1 MSNEI
6 TEPREDEIQALV
18 DDRLDPARR
27 AEIESWLLSNPDA
40 AARVAD
46 LRAQREAVEQAFSG
60 LLDRP
65 VPAQLQNIDALV
77 SVQPSPVWRMAAMI
91 ELVVVGAAGGWFA
104 NDAINQSQV
113 VATAFTQDAVR
124 AHSLYVGEKRHAVEV
139 NAQEEKHLV
148 AWLSRRLQNELVA
161 PDLSAQGYQLVGGRL
176 LPASVTGPAAQ
187 FMYETGGGERIT
199 IYIEQD
205 ETGRGNDFE
214 FTSYDGV
221 SAFWWKDGPLAYV
234 LIGKKDRDQL
244 LALARAT
251 REQFTP

>member
-1 MSNEI
+1 MKK
-6 TEPREDEIQALV
+6 PREDEIQALV
-18 DDRLDPARR
+18 DDRLDAARR
-27 AEIESWLLSNPDA
+27 AEIENWLVTNPDA

-46 LRAQREAVEQAFSG
+46 LRTQREAVEQAFSG

-65 VPAQLQNIDALV
+65 VPPHLQNMDAPAV
-77 SVQPSPVWRMAAMI
+77 AHTGPMWRMAAMI
-91 ELVVVGAAGGWFA
+91 ALVVVGAAGGWFA
-104 NDAINQSQV
+104 NDAMGPDQV
-113 VATAFTQDAVR
+113 ATTAFTQDAVR

-161 PDLSAQGYQLVGGRL
+161 PDLSSQGYQLVGGRL

-187 FMYETGGGERIT
+187 FMYETNAGNRIT

-234 LIGKKDRDQL
+234 LIGKSDRDQL
-244 LALARAT
+244 LELARAT

>member
-1 MSNEI
+1 M
-6 TEPREDEIQALV
+6 
-18 DDRLDPARR
+18 
-27 AEIESWLLSNPDA
+27 
-40 AARVAD
+40 
-46 LRAQREAVEQAFSG
+46 
-60 LLDRP
+60 
-65 VPAQLQNIDALV
+65 
-77 SVQPSPVWRMAAMI
+77 
-91 ELVVVGAAGGWFA
+91 
-104 NDAINQSQV
+104 
-113 VATAFTQDAVR
+113 
-124 AHSLYVGEKRHAVEV
+124 
-139 NAQEEKHLV
+139 